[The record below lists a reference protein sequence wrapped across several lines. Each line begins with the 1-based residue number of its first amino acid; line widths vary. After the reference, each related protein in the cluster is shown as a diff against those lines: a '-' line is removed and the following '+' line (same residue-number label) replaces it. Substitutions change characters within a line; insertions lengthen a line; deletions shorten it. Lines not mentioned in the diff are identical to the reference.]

1 MITIKSP
8 RKVIRA
14 AHRLATACLPQYG
27 DRFSR
32 HDFTLPKLFACLVIR
47 EHQKES
53 YRGVEALLAD
63 CTEWLADIGMARAPD
78 HTTLWRAFNFLV
90 KPGVIESMLDLQAR
104 WAGERKLLGGRVKPV
119 SLDSSMFESR
129 HVSRHFERRQR
140 QSRRQEA
147 KKGRKTKAKAAA
159 NRRRSKVIRGLP
171 SHRRAGTAAT

>member
-1 MITIKSP
+1 
-8 RKVIRA
+8 
-14 AHRLATACLPQYG
+14 
-27 DRFSR
+27 
-32 HDFTLPKLFACLVIR
+32 
-47 EHQKES
+47 
-53 YRGVEALLAD
+53 
-63 CTEWLADIGMARAPD
+63 MARAPD

-90 KPGVIESMLDLQAR
+90 KPGVIESMLDLTLSAVEGQAR
-104 WAGERKLLGGRVKPV
+104 WAGERKLLGGRIKPV
-119 SLDSSMFESR
+119 SLDSSMFESH